1 MSMALIQTV
10 LDGNIPKVEQEK
22 AWDDSAGAEAYFR
35 SLREKAVKAEEKQH

>member
-35 SLREKAVKAEEKQH
+35 SLRG